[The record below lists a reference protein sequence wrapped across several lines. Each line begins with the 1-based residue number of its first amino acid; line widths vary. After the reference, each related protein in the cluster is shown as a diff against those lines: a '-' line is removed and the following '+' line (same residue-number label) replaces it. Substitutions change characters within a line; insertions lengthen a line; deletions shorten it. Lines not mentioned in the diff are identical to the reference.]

1 MTRNI
6 ATVNEN
12 MRSSF
17 RPTVDISSM
26 TVSSALFDLE
36 DESLATDRT
45 RSLLP
50 DFAGTLTETLTSTN
64 GVFSPALDTSY
75 GLTDCWHGSEIS
87 PAFLPPGS
95 QGTPDLVAWIRLVD
109 ATCQEAAA
117 GNWDGEGG
125 LPVQPGAR
133 QRAISLVTALAPGR
147 PLPEVSVDPDGEISL
162 GWQVDNNVLSVSVSG
177 GGRLSYAGLFGASDV
192 YGTEWTMDQVPAEVT
207 HHLDRLLS
215 AF

>member
-1 MTRNI
+1 MTPNI

-12 MRSSF
+12 LRPCF
-17 RPTVDISSM
+17 RPGVDISSM
-26 TVSSALFDLE
+26 TVTCALFDLE
-36 DESLATDRT
+36 DKSLCTDRT

-50 DFAGTLTETLTSTN
+50 DFAGTLTETLTPTN
-64 GVFSPALDTSY
+64 GVFSAALDTGY
-75 GLTDCWHGSEIS
+75 GLADCWHGSELS
-87 PAFLPPGS
+87 PAFLTPSS
-95 QGTPDLVAWIRLVD
+95 QRTSDLVAWIRSLD

-117 GNWDGEGG
+117 ENWDGEGG

-133 QRAISLVTALAPGR
+133 QRAISLVTALARGR

-162 GWQVDNNVLSVSVSG
+162 GWRVENNVLSVSVSG

-192 YGTEWTMDQVPAEVT
+192 YGTWTMDQLPPEIT